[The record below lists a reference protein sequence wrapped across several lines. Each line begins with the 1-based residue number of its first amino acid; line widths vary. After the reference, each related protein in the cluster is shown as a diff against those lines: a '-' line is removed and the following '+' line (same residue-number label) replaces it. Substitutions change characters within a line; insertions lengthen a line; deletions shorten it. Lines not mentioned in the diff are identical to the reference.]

1 MSFLDNFINKHKPI
15 ESNMSTDDVDEEI
28 IEDSDVVTTES
39 NDMYISETQPVVDN
53 TRAYSVKRKKP
64 TPTEEL
70 ARPMAEFLKTRTAL
84 QQDPLLMNF
93 FKGLLPDIERLSA
106 KRQRSFKEALVKLV
120 NGFVDAEEQEQSRPP
135 STYSDVSSPPMY
147 NNFRSIIPTMSVE
160 GHTTSP
166 LQYSALQPVQNP
178 YGQNNW
184 EGIN

>member
-1 MSFLDNFINKHKPI
+1 MSFLDNFINKHKPM

-39 NDMYISETQPVVDN
+39 NDTYISETQPVVDN

-64 TPTEEL
+64 TPTEVL
-70 ARPMAEFLKTRTAL
+70 AGPMAEFLKTRTAL
-84 QQDPLLMNF
+84 QQDPPLINF

-135 STYSDVSSPPMY
+135 STYSDVTSPPSASPPMY

-160 GHTTSP
+160 GRT
-166 LQYSALQPVQNP
+166 YSALQPVQNP